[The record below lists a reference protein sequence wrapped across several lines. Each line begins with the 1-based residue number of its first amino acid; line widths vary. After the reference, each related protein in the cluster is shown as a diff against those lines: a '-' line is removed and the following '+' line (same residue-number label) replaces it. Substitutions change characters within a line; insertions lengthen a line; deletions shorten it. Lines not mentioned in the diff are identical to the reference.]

1 MRKSNLRRTSCSP
14 RRRLHRLRTN
24 EALLAQPSKS
34 QEVQRGVARR
44 PRSGHPRPRA
54 AGHRRRVPLDLRLRA
69 AGHHRRVPLDLRL
82 HRRNSTRW
90 YAARHALPFRLL
102 SAPRA
107 RNSTQSRDWIWQP
120 TANAMSRKRK
130 CHACKIR
137 HGTER
142 ATRLRPIRQ
151 ASGTSTLR
159 AWSSCQTTE
168 RMRALFYDNL

>member
-34 QEVQRGVARR
+34 RAAQRGVARR
-44 PRSGHPRPRA
+44 PRSGHPRPRV
-54 AGHRRRVPLDLRLRA
+54 AGHR
-69 AGHHRRVPLDLRL
+69 RRVPLDLRL

-151 ASGTSTLR
+151 ASGTSILR
-159 AWSSCQTTE
+159 VWSSCQTTE
-168 RMRALFYDNL
+168 RMRALVV